1 MDPIAVVRDA
11 RELAAQVLGKLSD
24 YAQDEHAQWLEEAAE
39 TFVGDFELGE
49 EDMLLLTPWLLFQ
62 HRRGGKTIAERFIEE
77 RGPSLSEVERAFFEA
92 QRAAGFSWWHIVT
105 AEGGKLTVRDLFT
118 GEERQVVEPE
128 LEDLDQTGMVAFASV
143 VEWNGVSMFTAM
155 DANALPF
162 EAVEVLVEA
171 VGEEV
176 SISPGSVPRERM
188 QDQAVQQSL
197 VSRWR
202 QVVEALEG
210 IEGEEVD
217 EGGLLVTDHFEFAP
231 GKRDEVLASLKK
243 LQNVKFLESED
254 GLDSAVVL
262 VPDEEDEAIGEITV
276 GEDWL
281 ETDATEAWADEVK
294 ELVETVCG
302 DLVKFTT
309 REEANLDELWDE
321 AGEWD
326 DDDLEDSDEDEELED
341 DSEDERD

>member
-1 MDPIAVVRDA
+1 
-11 RELAAQVLGKLSD
+11 
-24 YAQDEHAQWLEEAAE
+24 
-39 TFVGDFELGE
+39 
-49 EDMLLLTPWLLFQ
+49 
-62 HRRGGKTIAERFIEE
+62 
-77 RGPSLSEVERAFFEA
+77 
-92 QRAAGFSWWHIVT
+92 
-105 AEGGKLTVRDLFT
+105 
-118 GEERQVVEPE
+118 
-128 LEDLDQTGMVAFASV
+128 
-143 VEWNGVSMFTAM
+143 MFTAM

-281 ETDATEAWADEVK
+281 ET
-294 ELVETVCG
+294 
-302 DLVKFTT
+302 
-309 REEANLDELWDE
+309 
-321 AGEWD
+321 
-326 DDDLEDSDEDEELED
+326 
-341 DSEDERD
+341 